1 MAQAR
6 VREDIQESRAHTDE
20 SLGAERAGTDAAT
33 DRSVARARRV
43 LDDIIERDRTL
54 ADERLTR
61 FRAKADNVLAR
72 ERADSP
78 ASDASMIVERHLADE
93 GRKAEREVTDAS
105 LVRERHRADAFI
117 ETERRETEADR
128 ARSGSRRQ
136 RTDTQ
141 LSTERKDADVAVNTL
156 DETSDA
162 LASAIDERARH
173 DDVLGMVAHD
183 LRNPLCIITMNAR
196 AIASEGASSGTT
208 REAAEEMILVAARM
222 DRLLMDLLDAARIES
237 GTLRIDKKRYDVGA
251 LVTEI
256 VNSYRP
262 LFEDRELILVAELPG
277 GEIVA
282 RFDHDRIVQVFS
294 NLLGNAMKFTPA
306 KGTVRLV
313 VERTIEHVEFA
324 LRDDGPGIHPD
335 ALPHVFE
342 RFWQIASDERRG
354 LGLGLHIC
362 RKIVEEHGGR
372 IWVESELGRGSTFR
386 FTLPT

>member
-1 MAQAR
+1 MVQAR
-6 VREDIQESRAHTDE
+6 VREDIQDSRAHTDE

-61 FRAKADNVLAR
+61 FRAKADSVLAR
-72 ERADSP
+72 ERAESP
-78 ASDASMIVERHLADE
+78 ALDTSVIVERHLADE

-105 LVRERHRADAFI
+105 LERERQRADAFI

-128 ARSGSRRQ
+128 ARTGSRRQ
-136 RTDTQ
+136 RTDDQ

-156 DETSDA
+156 DETTDA
-162 LASAIDERARH
+162 LASAIGERARR

-196 AIASEGASSGTT
+196 AIASEGTSSATT
-208 REAAEEMILVAARM
+208 REAAEEVILVAARM

-256 VNSYRP
+256 VKSYRP
-262 LFEDRELILVAELPG
+262 LFDDRELTLAAELPA
-277 GEIVA
+277 GEVVA
-282 RFDHDRIVQVFS
+282 CFDHDRIVQVIS
-294 NLLGNAMKFTPA
+294 NLLGNAMKFTSA
-306 KGTVRLV
+306 KGNVCLV
-313 VERTIEHVEFA
+313 VERSAEHVEIA

-335 ALPHVFE
+335 ALPQLFE
-342 RFWQIASDERRG
+342 RFWQIESDQRRG
-354 LGLGLHIC
+354 LGLGLYIC

-372 IWVESELGRGSTFR
+372 IWVESELGKGATFR
-386 FTLPT
+386 FTLPA